1 MDNRFYQIALTKIP
15 TVGPKIAKTLVS
27 YCKGVQPIFESN
39 KKSLLTIPGIGQKT
53 ADAILDKKYFDEVAL
68 ELEYIDKNKID
79 VLFYLEDQY
88 PSRLKNIEDSPV
100 VLYKKGDFDVSA
112 TKMVS
117 IIGTRNPTPYGV
129 HQTNKLVEVLA
140 DQKITVVSGMAYG
153 VDITAHKACLQYGT
167 PTIGI
172 LGHGLDT
179 MYPSDH
185 RKVALEMTK
194 DGGLLTEFPIK
205 SRADR
210 EHFPMRNRII
220 AAISDATIVVETKE
234 KGGSMITAQMA
245 FDYHKDVM
253 AIPGRITD
261 EYSKGCNF
269 LIKNNMAHLIEK
281 PEDILTIMSWQ
292 KSQMSAPKGQT
303 FLFADFNE
311 MERKLIDA
319 IIANPEADIDQLL
332 FILQMKQSELAPVLL
347 ELELKN
353 IIQTLPGKKFM
364 ILS

>member
-1 MDNRFYQIALTKIP
+1 M
-15 TVGPKIAKTLVS
+15 
-27 YCKGVQPIFESN
+27 
-39 KKSLLTIPGIGQKT
+39 
-53 ADAILDKKYFDEVAL
+53 
-68 ELEYIDKNKID
+68 
-79 VLFYLEDQY
+79 
-88 PSRLKNIEDSPV
+88 
-100 VLYKKGDFDVSA
+100 LYKKGDFDVSA

-292 KSQMSAPKGQT
+292 KSQKNAPKGQT